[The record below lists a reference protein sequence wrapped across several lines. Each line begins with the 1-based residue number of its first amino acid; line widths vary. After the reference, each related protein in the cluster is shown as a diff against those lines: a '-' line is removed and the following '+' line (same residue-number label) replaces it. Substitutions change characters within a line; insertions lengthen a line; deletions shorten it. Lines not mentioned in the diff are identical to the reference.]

1 MKEEPKMD
9 GDNANRVW
17 LVQVIAETT
26 HSLNKFNNLVKH
38 LTSVLPTEEVL
49 IPNWISDLQLI
60 K

>member
-38 LTSVLPTEEVL
+38 LIGVLLIEEVL
-49 IPNWISDLQLI
+49 IPN
-60 K
+60 